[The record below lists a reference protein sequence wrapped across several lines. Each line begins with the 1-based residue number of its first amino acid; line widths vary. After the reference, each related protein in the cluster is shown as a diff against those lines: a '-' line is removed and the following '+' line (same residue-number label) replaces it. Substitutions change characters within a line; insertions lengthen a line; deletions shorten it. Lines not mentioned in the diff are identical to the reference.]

1 MLNYGF
7 KFCRISRIGAGTCRG
22 ACKSTL
28 RISIG
33 TTQVP
38 GKQLCSESP
47 CACITDELDRI
58 LEYVTREE
66 AETALRHLDGRD
78 IRGRPVRVQYAPERA
93 ERVCWH
99 HPLVWV
105 CFDLW
110 SSSARQKS
118 PHGTTTVD
126 TMAGDVTHTILAV
139 EDRGPLLLVEGKT
152 TTLVVVVVA
161 VVGTT
166 RRGITVAPAVA
177 VVAVA
182 EGRGAL
188 KPIVLHPLQ
197 EGTRMTA
204 RDSMVTME
212 GEVEKATAIGMYA
225 VLPLPSM

>member
-1 MLNYGF
+1 M
-7 KFCRISRIGAGTCRG
+7 
-22 ACKSTL
+22 
-28 RISIG
+28 
-33 TTQVP
+33 
-38 GKQLCSESP
+38 QLCSESP

-93 ERVCWH
+93 ERVCWLH
-99 HPLVWV
+99 SLVWV
-105 CFDLW
+105 GFDFR
-110 SSSARQKS
+110 SSSARQKC

-139 EDRGPLLLVEGKT
+139 EDRGPLLLVEGMT

-161 VVGTT
+161 VVVVVHTT

-177 VVAVA
+177 VAVVA

-197 EGTRMTA
+197 EGMRMTA

-212 GEVEKATAIGMYA
+212 GEVERATAIGMYA
-225 VLPLPSM
+225 VLPLPSR